1 MRFKVEK
8 PYKIFSKTITND
20 RIAFKFCGLTISFRV
35 SSNLIK
41 MLDNKK
47 AVKIQNKY
55 DLSHIKNA
63 KKIIV
68 FLSPFGI
75 GGGIMS
81 FFSLCETS
89 RRLNN
94 NVPCIISSYPKAKR
108 IYAYNDKFLNNE
120 KIYRFEQIVDN
131 AINLDEMILH
141 IPEYYA
147 KDFYKDLTQKD
158 IKFLLSIEKLHIN
171 IMNQNIELMPESQE
185 LYDLY
190 KLSKNITQTIAHDRY
205 ATQKVC
211 DKWQIPTHLFSTY
224 VDLSKY
230 KSYIFEEKEKIIAIS
245 PDENK
250 HKNKILKKLKE
261 NLVDW
266 QIITISNMTFGEF
279 MDLISRA
286 YFTITFGEGMD
297 GYFSQPHYVN
307 SIGFA
312 VYNDTF
318 FPNKEWKK
326 LKNIYSS
333 YDDMYHNIIIDIQN
347 YANNKQK
354 YEQIIQDF
362 MDMITKIYQKS
373 KFEDNLKRFY
383 KGDYDFLPKAVI

>member
-89 RRLNN
+89 RLNN

-383 KGDYDFLPKAVI
+383 KK